1 MISKEFKISGKLLK
15 QIMKN
20 MTMIRNICAH
30 NDRLFSFHSKFLLTF
45 KDFDKNYIDTRR
57 DLATQLFPKY
67 DIIGFYSTNNTSV
80 PAKEDT
86 EILDTLRFFGII
98 TPIYLI
104 LNTADLS
111 GKLPITVYELDKTNK
126 ENTFR
131 QLNYNIESLEA
142 ERICLDTVTKDANFG
157 EDQSRLVQ
165 NLTIVKN
172 AAGMLKE
179 NLDLIAELVKD
190 PMDSLEALDL
200 VGLKAKAKSYPHML
214 SGGQQQRVAIARA
227 VALNPEIILFDEPTS
242 ALDPEMIGKVLD
254 VIRDLASEGQTM
266 VIVSH
271 EMNFV
276 RKISDRVVFMAEGAI
291 EEIGTPDEFFDNPK
305 TQRAQQFLAKVLQR

>member
-1 MISKEFKISGKLLK
+1 MSEKEVLFDIQHLFKYFGKLKTLDDVSL
-15 QIMKN
+15 QIHKN
-20 MTMIRNICAH
+20 EVI
-30 NDRLFSFHSKFLLTF
+30 S
-45 KDFDKNYIDTRR
+45 
-57 DLATQLFPKY
+57 
-67 DIIGFYSTNNTSV
+67 IIGPSGAGKSTFLRCLNFLERPEQGIYDFGDLHLDV
-80 PAKEDT
+80 AKATNED
-86 EILDTLRFFGII
+86 ILKVRRRTCMVFQSFNLFKEM
-98 TPIYLI
+98 
-104 LNTADLS
+104 TAQ
-111 GKLPITVYELDKTNK
+111 E
-126 ENTFR
+126 
-131 QLNYNIESLEA
+131 NIEFGLIKVQNKTKAEA
-142 ERICLDTVTKDANFG
+142 EKIATAL
-157 EDQSRLVQ
+157 
-165 NLTIVKN
+165 
-172 AAGMLKE
+172 LK
-179 NLDLIAELVKD
+179 K
-190 PMDSLEALDL
+190 
-200 VGLKAKAKSYPHML
+200 VGLEDRATHYPAQL